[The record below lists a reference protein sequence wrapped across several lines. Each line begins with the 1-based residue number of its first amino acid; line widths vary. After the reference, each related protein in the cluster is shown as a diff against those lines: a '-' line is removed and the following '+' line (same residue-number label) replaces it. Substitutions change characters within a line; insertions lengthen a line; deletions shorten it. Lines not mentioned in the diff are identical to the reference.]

1 MSQKKQAVRNAFRNS
16 VFKRDHYGCVIC
28 GKKVAS
34 IETSE
39 DTLDAH
45 HVTPREEMANGG
57 YVKENGITLC
67 KGNDGTS
74 CHEKAEAYLK
84 GESHDVS
91 YAPDTLYQLIQSTRE
106 IADRASKTLGK

>member
-1 MSQKKQAVRNAFRNS
+1 MSQKKQAVRNTFRIS
-16 VFKRDHYGCVIC
+16 VFQRDRYECVIC
-28 GKKVAS
+28 GKKTLS

-39 DTLDAH
+39 ETLDSH
-45 HVTPREEMANGG
+45 HITPREEMTNGG

-84 GESHDVS
+84 GESHDVA
-91 YAPDTLYQLIQSTRE
+91 YAPGTLYRLIQSTRE
-106 IADRASKTLGK
+106 IADRASKSLCE